1 MFTTPNLVLPYLAAG
16 QAQKHVT
23 LNESLRMLDALV
35 QLAVISRS
43 LAAPPAAPTEGD
55 RHIVAAGPTGVW
67 AGHAGRIAAFQDGG
81 WMIYTPKAGWLAFVR
96 DEDKLLAFDGAGWI
110 EAGGTLQNRPFVG
123 VNANADTTNRL
134 TVSAPATLLN
144 HEGAGHQLKLNKAA
158 SGDTASLL
166 FQTGFSGR
174 AEMGTAGTDSFSF
187 KVSADGTTWT
197 TALAIAADGR
207 IGIGGVT
214 SPTVA
219 LHAAGPVRVAS
230 YTVSG
235 LPGAAASGAGAIAH
249 VSNEAGGAVLAF
261 SDGTSWR
268 RVTDRAVVS

>member
-1 MFTTPNLVLPYLAAG
+1 MTTTPNLVLPYLAAG

-35 QLAVISRS
+35 QLGVLSRA
-43 LAAPPAAPTEGD
+43 LAAPPASPADGD
-55 RHIVAAGPTGVW
+55 RHIIAASPAGAW

-81 WMIYTPKAGWLAFVR
+81 WMIYTPKEGWLAFVG

-110 EAGGTLQNRPFVG
+110 EPGGTLQNRPVVG
-123 VNANADTTNRL
+123 VNATADMTNRL

-187 KVSADGTTWT
+187 KVSADGATWN
-197 TALAIAADGR
+197 TALAIAADGK

-214 SPTVA
+214 VPTVA

-230 YTVSG
+230 YTVAG
-235 LPGAAASGAGAIAH
+235 LPGATVSGAGAIAH

-261 SDGTSWR
+261 SDGTNWR
-268 RVTDRAVVS
+268 RVTDRTIVS